1 MLDALRFYGPP
12 MAVCTIVVLIFV
24 DGRQP
29 RSATQHAVRVG
40 LLALGISQ
48 ALNSPLIYAEIGR
61 ITGVANLAR
70 LLSHGAMLVVV
81 WSGFAFMSYLNCP
94 SVVARRRSA
103 RHACWIAAAFAL
115 MSVFFALAAVDVDEV
130 RFAAR
135 YGDVPWVLE
144 YWLVYLFCLAP
155 VSLAITGETWRYAR
169 LVTGAMLRAGLRLI
183 GVGALCA
190 LVYHV
195 HKALL
200 FAAKRLDVAYPV
212 AAGRLLDVWLPPA
225 ATVLV
230 LVGAT
235 SQWWGQRLRLR
246 SLARWFRRYRVYLA
260 LRPLWL
266 ALYRANPQ
274 IALSPPSPRLFE
286 VLVPRDL
293 GLRLYR
299 RVIEIRDGRL
309 ALQPYLDPGVAA
321 EAHRRAA
328 GSGVSGQ
335 ELDAVVE
342 AAVLDEALRAHARGR
357 PLVHSSAQI
366 SVPGGGDFDSDVA
379 FLTEVARTFRRLRR
393 RGRRTYQLLAQLAG

>member
-12 MAVCTIVVLIFV
+12 LAVGIVVVLTLV
-24 DGRQP
+24 AGRHP
-29 RSATQHAVRVG
+29 HSATQRVVRVG
-40 LLALGISQ
+40 LLALGVSQ
-48 ALNSPLIYAEIGR
+48 ALNSPAIYAETDR

-94 SVVARRRSA
+94 PAVAKRRSA
-103 RHACWIAAAFAL
+103 HHACWIAGAFAL
-115 MSVFFALAAVDVDEV
+115 MGVFFALSSVDDDEV
-130 RFAAR
+130 RFASR
-135 YGDVPWVLE
+135 YGDAPWVLE
-144 YWLVYLFCLAP
+144 YWVVYLFCLAP
-155 VSLAITGETWRYAR
+155 VSLAIVGETWRYAR
-169 LVTGAMLRAGLRLI
+169 VVTDAMLRAGLRLI

-195 HKALL
+195 HKALF
-200 FAAKRLDVAYPV
+200 FAANRFDVVYP
-212 AAGRLLDVWLPPA
+212 AAGRLLDVWLPPV

-235 SQWWGQRLRLR
+235 SQWWGLRLRLP
-246 SLARWFRRYRVYLA
+246 SLARWFRWYRAYLE

-274 IALSPPSPRLFE
+274 IALVPPSPRLFE

-309 ALQPYLDPGVAA
+309 ALQPYLDPGVAVQARRMAA
-321 EAHRRAA
+321 E
-328 GSGVSGQ
+328 SGITGQ
-335 ELDAVVE
+335 KLDAVVE
-342 AAVLDEALRAHARGR
+342 AAVLDAALRAQARGR
-357 PLVHSSAQI
+357 PLVHSAARI
-366 SVPGGGDFDSDVA
+366 SVPGGGDFESDVA
-379 FLTEVARTFRRLRR
+379 FLTEVVRAFRRLRG
-393 RGRRTYQLLAQLAG
+393 RGGRA